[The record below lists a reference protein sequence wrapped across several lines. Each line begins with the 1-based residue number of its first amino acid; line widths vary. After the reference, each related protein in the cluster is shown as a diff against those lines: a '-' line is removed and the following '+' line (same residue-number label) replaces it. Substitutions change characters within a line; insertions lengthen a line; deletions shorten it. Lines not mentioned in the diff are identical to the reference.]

1 MKHVWNYVSAVTE
14 DKTKLLQQLKW
25 GFQKTTNWNKYISKP
40 ELLRRTGNLYHLV
53 EPTFQGMNKF
63 FVISFENHAQ
73 RTSNKRYY
81 LPDAE
86 IKDYNKTT

>member
-25 GFQKTTNWNKYISKP
+25 GFQKTTNWNKYLSKP
-40 ELLRRTGNLYHLV
+40 ELLRRIENLSHLV
-53 EPTFQGMNKF
+53 EPTFREMNRL
-63 FVISFENHAQ
+63 FVISSENYAQ

-81 LPDAE
+81 LPNVE